1 MRFREVAPFRQDNN
15 RRQYNSPKIDWAV
28 TGGIDTITEFFGLDS
43 SSLCYRSVGILQNW
57 KEPEWQS

>member
-1 MRFREVAPFRQDNN
+1 MRFRDVAPFRQDNN

-43 SSLCYRSVGILQNW
+43 SSLCYRTAGIR
-57 KEPEWQS
+57 